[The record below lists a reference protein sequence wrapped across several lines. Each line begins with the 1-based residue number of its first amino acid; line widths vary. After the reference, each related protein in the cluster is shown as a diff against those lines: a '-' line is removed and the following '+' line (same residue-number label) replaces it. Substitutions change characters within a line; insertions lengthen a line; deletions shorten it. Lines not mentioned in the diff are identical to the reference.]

1 MASNR
6 IKGITVEIGGDVTKL
21 DKALNGVNK
30 NIVDTQNKLKDV
42 NKLLKLDP
50 TNIELLD
57 QKQRLLAQSAE
68 HTADKYKAL
77 KQVID
82 TSTASNVKYDQWQT
96 ALSSLQGEITKT
108 ENALTSLEKE
118 QQRLQ
123 DLNFAP
129 DSEAMVAVQEQ
140 IDATKAKLEGLEQK
154 VVDTYDELGRPISV
168 EQYDALQRELVE
180 AEQAAKDADKAFREF
195 NPTLEQVGA
204 TAQEVARKAN
214 GVYEATK
221 GLSAGAAVAAA
232 GLIGM
237 AVKAGAAA
245 DDLNTLA
252 KQSGFSTQT
261 LQQWQYASDLVD
273 VSVDSII
280 SAAQKMKKNMSSTSA
295 EVQAA
300 WQQLGIPVRDVTG
313 QYHDAEKVFYAVLQ
327 QLSRIP
333 NETERDLLAMTLFG
347 KKADELAGIIDDG
360 GAALKELGQQAM
372 NAGLILSQ
380 DALDGAN
387 AFNDGID
394 TLKAKA
400 TAAFFEA
407 GASLAENLLPVL
419 ADLVDIMSSVLGF
432 IANLDGRTLKFI
444 LTILM
449 VVAAIA
455 PIAKAV
461 SGIANAVSGVTK
473 VASIFSATA
482 GNSVYL
488 TFVKWAAII
497 VAVVAAVAALIAL
510 IGVLTGKGSEVNQT
524 LSNLGQVGS
533 SQVGN
538 VNGGRQRSAPFSMD
552 AVAEGLPGF
561 ASGGVF
567 MPNHPFVG
575 VMGDNKTEP
584 EIAAPESALRSTFA
598 DVLDSRSSATKINI
612 TFSGSLAQLGRVL
625 QPVVTAETTRLGPS
639 LT

>member
-30 NIVDTQNKLKDV
+30 NISETQNKLRDV
-42 NKLLKLDP
+42 DKLLKLDP

-68 HTADKYKAL
+68 QTADKYKAL

-82 TSTASNVKYDQWQT
+82 TSTASNVKYDQWQQ

-108 ENALTSLEKE
+108 ENALSALEKE
-118 QQRLQ
+118 QKKLQ

-129 DSEAMVAVQEQ
+129 DSEAMVEVQQ
-140 IDATKAKLEGLEQK
+140 KIDATKEKLAGLEQK
-154 VVDTYDELGRPISV
+154 VVDTYEELGRPISV
-168 EQYDALQRELVE
+168 DQYDALQRELVE
-180 AEQAAKDADKAFREF
+180 AEQAAKNADKAFREF
-195 NPTLEQVGA
+195 HPTLEQVSA
-204 TAQEVARKAN
+204 AASEFANKAD
-214 GVYEATK
+214 GIYQATK
-221 GLSAGAAVAAA
+221 GISAGAAVAAA

-237 AVKAGAAA
+237 AVKAGQTA
-245 DDLNTLA
+245 DELNTLA

-280 SAAQKMKKNMSSTSA
+280 SAAQKMKKNMDSTSA
-295 EVQAA
+295 DVQAA
-300 WQQLGIPVRDVTG
+300 WERLGVPVRNATG
-313 QYHDAEKVFYAVLQ
+313 QFNDAEKVFYAVLQ
-327 QLSRIP
+327 QLSKIP

-360 GAALKELGQQAM
+360 GAALQQLGQQAM
-372 NAGLILSQ
+372 EAGLILSQ

-419 ADLVDIMSSVLGF
+419 SDLVDIMSRVLNF
-432 IANLDGRTLKFI
+432 IGNLDGRVLKFI
-444 LTILM
+444 LTIAM
-449 VVAAIA
+449 VVATIA

-473 VASIFSATA
+473 VANLFSATA

-497 VAVVAAVAALIAL
+497 IAVVAAVTALIAL
-510 IGVLTGKGSEVNQT
+510 IAILTGKGNEVNQT
-524 LSNLGQVGS
+524 LGNLSQAGAGQA
-533 SQVGN
+533 GN
-538 VNGGRQRSAPFSMD
+538 IRPYSAPLNMD

-567 MPNHPFVG
+567 MPNHPIVG
-575 VMGDNKTEP
+575 VMGDNRTEP
-584 EIAAPESALRSTFA
+584 EIAAPESTLKDTFA
-598 DVLDSRSSATKINI
+598 EVLDSRTSATKINI

-625 QPVVTAETTRLGPS
+625 QPVITSETTRLGPS